1 MPSAHFVLALAIAL
15 GQFAQS
21 NTGELRLT
29 VVDVSGLPLR
39 SDVELVSAANQVR
52 HRLETDADGSLVAK
66 RLPYGA
72 YQIIV
77 TRDAF
82 APFTGVVEIRSALPT
97 PYRVELNPAAVQAQV
112 TVRPETTLLDPR
124 QTNTSHRIGAETL
137 RNRMTAAPGR
147 SLTDLVNAQPG
158 WLLEANGILHPRGS
172 EYQTQ
177 YVIDGLPLTDNR
189 SPAFAP
195 EIGAGD
201 VDGMTILTAGYPA
214 EYGRKLGGVIEVVTG
229 GEARRGFHGM
239 FEGGAGSF
247 ATRSGDM
254 TAAHSSDGTSFSLS
268 AGVATTDRY
277 LDPPV
282 EENYTNHGT
291 TSHLAA
297 RVERDVTD
305 RDRFGLIVRRGD
317 ARFLVPNERVQELA
331 GQRQERDSAETAAQ
345 FSYQRI
351 FSDRIVGDVRGL
363 ARSLSAGLQSNAVS
377 TPIIAHQDRGFREFY
392 LKGTVSGQAGDHEWR
407 AGADFNAGTVR
418 EAFSYQITDPDAFDD
433 DIPATFSFDA
443 RRRAREQALFVQ
455 DQWRRGAW
463 TVSAG
468 LRWDNYTLAV
478 EDSAFSPR
486 LGVAWSRPAANLT
499 LRASYDRA
507 FQTPAVENL
516 LLASDA
522 AVDALDDDVLRLPV
536 LPSRGN
542 FYDVGL
548 SKTLFGTARL
558 DVSQYHRSLDNFAD
572 DDVLFN
578 TGVGFPIAFHNAQIT
593 GTEIKL
599 HVPRWRTLS
608 AVVGYSLM
616 HATADPPI
624 TGGLFVGEEAEEAL
638 EPGERFTISQD
649 QRHTLRARVS
659 NRFSSSLWVALAA
672 SYDSGLPVEEFEDD
686 RDEALEQFG
695 ERIVERVNFETGRV
709 RPSFSFDA
717 SAGLA
722 LLKRGTRSIDLQIDV
737 RNLANRLNVINFAGL
752 FSGTAIAPPRS
763 VAVRLRAA
771 F

>member
-1 MPSAHFVLALAIAL
+1 LLFTSNVVAFVLAL
-15 GQFAQS
+15 GQFAAS
-21 NTGELRLT
+21 NTGELHLT
-29 VVDVSGLPLR
+29 VVDVAGLPLR
-39 SDVELVSAANQVR
+39 SGVELVSDANQIR
-52 HRLETDADGSLVAK
+52 QRFETDPQGGLVAK
-66 RLPYGA
+66 RLPFGSYHL
-72 YQIIV
+72 IV

-82 APFTGVVEIRSALPT
+82 APFSGVVEIKSALPT
-97 PYRVELNPAAVQAQV
+97 AYRVALSPASLQAQV
-112 TVRPETTLLDPR
+112 TVTPEGTLLDPR
-124 QTNTSHRIGAETL
+124 QTNTAHRIGAETL
-137 RNRMTAAPGR
+137 RNRITAAPGR

-177 YVIDGLPLTDNR
+177 YVVDGLPLTDNR

-201 VDGMTILTAGYPA
+201 VDGMNILTAGYPA

-229 GEARRGFHGM
+229 GETRRGFHGV
-239 FEGGAGSF
+239 FEGGVASF
-247 ATRSGDM
+247 ATRSGDFR
-254 TAAHSSDGTSFSLS
+254 AAHSHNGTTFSLS
-268 AGVATTDRY
+268 AGVAATDRY

-282 EENYTNHGT
+282 EENFTNHGT
-291 TSHLAA
+291 TSHVAA
-297 RVERDVTD
+297 RMERDMTD

-351 FSDRIVGDVRGL
+351 ISDRVVGDVRGM
-363 ARSLSAGLQSNAVS
+363 ARTLSAGLQSNAAS

-392 LKGTVSGQAGDHEWR
+392 LKGAVSGQVGAHEWR
-407 AGADFNAGTVR
+407 VGADVNAGTVR
-418 EAFSYQITDPDAFDD
+418 ETFAYQITDADAFDD
-433 DIPATFSFDA
+433 DVPPAFSFDA
-443 RRRAREQALFVQ
+443 RRPAREQALFVQ
-455 DQWRRGAW
+455 DQWRRGVW

-478 EDSAFSPR
+478 DDSAFSPR
-486 LGVAWSRPAANLT
+486 FGVAWSWPAASLT
-499 LRASYDRA
+499 VRASYDRA
-507 FQTPAVENL
+507 FQTPAIENL

-522 AVDALDDDVLRLPV
+522 AVDALDDDVVRLPV
-536 LPSRGN
+536 RPSRGN

-548 SKTLFGTARL
+548 SKTVFGTTRI

-593 GTEIKL
+593 GTEVKL

-616 HATADPPI
+616 HATGDLPI

-638 EPGERFTISQD
+638 EPGERFAISQD

-659 NRFSSSLWVALAA
+659 NRFTSALWVAVAA
-672 SYDSGLPVEEFEDD
+672 AYDSGLPVEEFEDD

-695 ERIVERVNFETGRV
+695 ERIVKRVNFDSGRV
-709 RPSFSFDA
+709 RSSVAIDA
-717 SAGLA
+717 SAGLV
-722 LLKRGTRSIDLQIDV
+722 LHKRGTRSIDLQVDV

-752 FSGTAIAPPRS
+752 FSGTALAAPRS
-763 VAVRLRAA
+763 VAVRLRGT